1 MKNTVRVNLCSQ
13 NLVIV
18 SDEPTEYVMKLA
30 QDLGDRI
37 SEIEKVNKY
46 KPAIS
51 NVLLCALQYSDE
63 KNKLNDEI
71 ENLKKEIEKLSAEN
85 NRLVNAVSNSHPVA
99 VPKKQQS
106 FFDSDMKQPKAK
118 ATPAKSR
125 N

>member
-1 MKNTVRVNLCSQ
+1 MKNTVKVNLCSQ

-18 SDEPTEYVMKLA
+18 SDEPAEYVMKLA

-51 NVLLCALQYSDE
+51 NVLLCALQFLDE
-63 KNKLNDEI
+63 KNKLNDEL
-71 ENLKKEIEKLSAEN
+71 EKLKKENERLSAEN
-85 NRLVNAVSNSHPVA
+85 NRLSSTVSSPRSVA

-106 FFDSDMKQPKAK
+106 FFDSDMKQPKQK
-118 ATPAKSR
+118 ASPAKSR

>member
-18 SDEPTEYVMKLA
+18 SDEPAEYVMKLA
-30 QDLGDRI
+30 QDLGDKI
-37 SEIEKVNKY
+37 SEVEKVNKY

-63 KNKLNDEI
+63 KNKLNDEL
-71 ENLKKEIEKLSAEN
+71 EKLKKENERLSAEN
-85 NRLVNAVSNSHPVA
+85 NRLTSTASSTRPVA

-106 FFDSDMKQPKAK
+106 FFDSDMKQSKPK